1 MNDNKAFEDFARW
14 AQPKMSE
21 FEREVF
27 QEFKGSI
34 KCILMDD
41 YERPFPDA
49 LDKAM
54 EFADQVLQP
63 KFQMKVVSLL
73 KDWCNESLDQFNSLI
88 LTREDFYNRMSFYS
102 KALKSTQELA
112 KE

>member
-1 MNDNKAFEDFARW
+1 MNNKAFEDFARW

-34 KCILMDD
+34 KCILLDD
-41 YERPFPDA
+41 YDVRPFPDE
-49 LDKAM
+49 LDQAM
-54 EFADQVLQP
+54 EFANQVLQP
-63 KFQMKVVSLL
+63 NFQLKVVTLL
-73 KDWCNESLDQFNSLI
+73 KEWCNESLDQFNALI
-88 LTREDFYNRMSFYS
+88 ITREDFYSRMSFYR
-102 KALKSTQELA
+102 KALKSTQELS